1 MTKQEV
7 IKFRSE
13 FEKAVQSLEDQFGVS
28 ISLGTIRFDSI
39 GLRGKMVATKGPKAI
54 KASKDDFQVGDIVTI
69 NHKKMDPSQEFEI
82 IKINNK
88 NIKVQGD
95 KGSYTVSPRLLVKK

>member
-28 ISLGTIRFDSI
+28 ISLGTIRFDS
-39 GLRGKMVATKGPKAI
+39 
-54 KASKDDFQVGDIVTI
+54 
-69 NHKKMDPSQEFEI
+69 
-82 IKINNK
+82 
-88 NIKVQGD
+88 QG
-95 KGSYTVSPRLLVKK
+95 

>member
-28 ISLGTIRFDSI
+28 ISLGTIRFDSQ

-54 KASKDDFQVGDIVTI
+54 KATRDDFQVGDTVTI
-69 NHKKMDPSQEFEI
+69 NP
-82 IKINNK
+82 INCS
-88 NIKVQGD
+88 IASSVQLCSTCVNTCD
-95 KGSYTVSPRLLVKK
+95 SNSFQL